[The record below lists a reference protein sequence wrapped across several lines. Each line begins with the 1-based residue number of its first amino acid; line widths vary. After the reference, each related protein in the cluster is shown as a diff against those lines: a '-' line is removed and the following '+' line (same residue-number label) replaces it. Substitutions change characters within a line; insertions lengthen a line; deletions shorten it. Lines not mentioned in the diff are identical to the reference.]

1 MCSLFMDLQS
11 FANFRLPGVASRLIR
26 IESHSIQWQRVRER
40 RLTLEERRFCLRLAR
55 DAFHCDKPMATVVGI
70 SPDPSVLN
78 ILVVGEIWKKL
89 SPHVTG
95 VLEMVDRICQGPS
108 GWLMLLA
115 GCLFLT
121 DRFQLGKRIEVFGA
135 TSCTLDLN

>member
-1 MCSLFMDLQS
+1 
-11 FANFRLPGVASRLIR
+11 
-26 IESHSIQWQRVRER
+26 
-40 RLTLEERRFCLRLAR
+40 
-55 DAFHCDKPMATVVGI
+55 MATVVGI

-78 ILVVGEIWKKL
+78 ILVVGEMWKKL
-89 SPHVTG
+89 SPYVTG
-95 VLEMVDRICQGPS
+95 VLEMVDRICKDPS